1 MRQNHSPGG
10 ATAAAFF
17 VGVISLKFI
26 YNHSIP
32 PCPIFYI
39 LILNDNFNI
48 RTLRN

>member
-1 MRQNHSPGG
+1 MAPPG
-10 ATAAAFF
+10 AYKYKYKLF
-17 VGVISLKFI
+17 SLKLI

-32 PCPIFYI
+32 LCPIFYI